1 MNLTNRQYE
10 ILFGG
15 SMTTLTKMQVDTLKY
30 SFSHLDINFEDVPSA
45 KMHGTMEG
53 IQQQLDSGSDRI
65 IYYHRN
71 HTGGITITDM
81 KVGEETEESKE
92 ALNKIRENVRKYWK
106 ELHEFRKKDD
116 TTKNKLMDLNM
127 VEEV

>member
-1 MNLTNRQYE
+1 MSKLTQNQIE
-10 ILFGG
+10 
-15 SMTTLTKMQVDTLKY
+15 TLEY

-65 IYYHRN
+65 FYSYRN
-71 HTGGITITDM
+71 HTGGITISFM
-81 KVGEETEESKE
+81 KVGEETEESEE
-92 ALNKIRENVRKYWK
+92 ALNKIRESIRKSWK
-106 ELHEFRKKDD
+106 ELHEFRVKKD
-116 TTKNKLMDLNM
+116 TFTGKLCDYNL